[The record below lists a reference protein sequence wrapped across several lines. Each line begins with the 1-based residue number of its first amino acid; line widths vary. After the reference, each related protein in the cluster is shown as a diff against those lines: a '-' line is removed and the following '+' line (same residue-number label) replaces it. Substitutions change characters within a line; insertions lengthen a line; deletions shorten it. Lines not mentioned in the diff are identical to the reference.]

1 MRLLLQNGFRPQR
14 TLRFI
19 AWSGEE
25 WGDPKNGAQAY
36 VEAHKDELANHI
48 VAFEDDLGS
57 TKLYGFGITGNDTA
71 KQVVQNIATKYMNIL
86 NASTVSDDGNAVDTG
101 PLRQRGIPTMINL
114 IEDTPDHEYYFTYH
128 HSAGDTMSIMDP
140 DLLDSNVVGVAA
152 MFYILA
158 DLENSI
164 PKPNIKSFD

>member
-1 MRLLLQNGFRPQR
+1 MKD
-14 TLRFI
+14 I
-19 AWSGEE
+19 AS
-25 WGDPKNGAQAY
+25 
-36 VEAHKDELANHI
+36 
-48 VAFEDDLGS
+48 
-57 TKLYGFGITGNDTA
+57 
-71 KQVVQNIATKYMNIL
+71 KYLTIL

-114 IEDTPDHEYYFTYH
+114 IEDTADHEFYFTYH

-158 DLENSI
+158 DLDNSI
-164 PKPNIKSFD
+164 PKPNIKRID